1 MLSKCQKW
9 ISRYVF
15 LYAFAYTNPGIYKFE
30 SKIQRA
36 THNTRFLAVYSQPQL
51 FYSTHY
57 LGMFTQLIVVT
68 SVYSTIYLHTSATK
82 PIFVL

>member
-15 LYAFAYTNPGIYKFE
+15 LYAFAYTNPGIYKVK

-36 THNTRFLAVYSQPQL
+36 AHNTRFLAVYSRQQL
-51 FYSTHY
+51 FYNTHY
-57 LGMFTQLIVVT
+57 PGTFTQIILVT
-68 SVYSTIYLHTSATK
+68 SVYSTICLPTLATK